1 MIFINC
7 MLISFIAA
15 GKTLL
20 EIVLSI
26 EKNPFF
32 RDASQSITWLSA
44 SLHSRRCI
52 FEQEKTGKEERNERL
67 FSAAEAG
74 WPPQQPLT
82 TSN

>member
-20 EIVLSI
+20 EIGLSI

-32 RDASQSITWLSA
+32 RDASQSIPKLSA
-44 SLHSRRCI
+44 SLQSRRCI
-52 FEQEKTGKEERNERL
+52 FEQEKTVKEARNERL
-67 FSAAEAG
+67 LARAEGGGTPAAR
-74 WPPQQPLT
+74 
-82 TSN
+82 